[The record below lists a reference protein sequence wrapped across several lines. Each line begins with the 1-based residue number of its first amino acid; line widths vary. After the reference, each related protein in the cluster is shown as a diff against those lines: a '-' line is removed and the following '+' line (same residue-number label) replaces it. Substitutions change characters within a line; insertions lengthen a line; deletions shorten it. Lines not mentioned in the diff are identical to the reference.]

1 MIALKKI
8 KILKLKEINK
18 YQTYFCKKKIKKSN
32 RYLRGIEDTDYID
45 QSDGYV
51 SV

>member
-18 YQTYFCKKKIKKSN
+18 YQTYFFKKKLKRKI
-32 RYLRGIEDTDYID
+32 DTCDA
-45 QSDGYV
+45 
-51 SV
+51 